1 MKITEKKANSLKDL
15 SALSKGYTWYTSTLE
30 YKKGIDGASV
40 VAKKEILSIKVGN
53 QYVIYTR

>member
-1 MKITEKKANSLKDL
+1 MKIVEKKSNSLKEL
-15 SALSKGYTWYTSTLE
+15 PALSKGYTWYTSTLE

-40 VAKKEILSIKVGN
+40 VAKKEILSVRVGN